1 MYGQILILDEPTRG
15 IDVGAKS
22 DIYHLINRLAKSGMA
37 VIVISSEMPEIINLS
52 SRVVTM
58 YEGGITGVL
67 DTREEEL
74 TQEKLMWMIS
84 GGKQ

>member
-1 MYGQILILDEPTRG
+1 
-15 IDVGAKS
+15 
-22 DIYHLINRLAKSGMA
+22 MA